1 MKLLL
6 DENLPKKLK
15 QAFGDAHQV
24 FTVGDMKWNGKR
36 NGELLGLM
44 IYHGFEGLVTIDKNL
59 SYQQNIHKFDLY
71 IIVLEAFDNKIE
83 TLQPYVA
90 AFLELME
97 STFETKLIH
106 VTLP

>member
-15 QAFGDAHQV
+15 QAFGDTHQV

-44 IYHGFEGLVTIDKNL
+44 VYHGFEGLVTIDKNL
-59 SYQQNIHKFDLY
+59 SYQQNINKFDLI
-71 IIVLEAFDNKIE
+71 IIVLEAPNNKIE
-83 TLQPYVA
+83 TLKPFVT
-90 AFLELME
+90 AFLELAE
-97 STFETKLIH
+97 SPFENKVVSVQL
-106 VTLP
+106 